1 MNEIKEL
8 LNKCLSLVSHTQDN
22 AYVSNIDKDMLLSN
36 MRKMYDITLAIQTG
50 EIHENKS
57 VQNNEVVQVQ
67 KAISTSPSSNISI
80 EQPARESTKV

>member
-36 MRKMYDITLAIQTG
+36 MRKMYDITLAIKTG

-67 KAISTSPSSNISI
+67 TAISTSP
-80 EQPARESTKV
+80 